1 MASSSSNSH
10 VTLEVGEQHT
20 YTYPYPYPSNP
31 SATVF
36 TTVKLS
42 RRDEYGMWKTQMLC
56 LLESHGMLGF
66 INGTFMCPQPISI
79 SGKEKVGDHQ
89 THYRLW
95 RRSDALV
102 KGWIFGSLSKPTL
115 GYVLDRLHQQRNA
128 NDFSGKDAWDELH
141 TMYAP
146 VGIPPELLVVE
157 GRKNFF
163 Y

>member
-89 THYRLW
+89 THYRMW

-102 KGWIFGSLSKPTL
+102 KEKCKDNHEGFKVQNAPKGVDLGLSCNMVPK
-115 GYVLDRLHQQRNA
+115 RQ
-128 NDFSGKDAWDELH
+128 
-141 TMYAP
+141 
-146 VGIPPELLVVE
+146 
-157 GRKNFF
+157 
-163 Y
+163 